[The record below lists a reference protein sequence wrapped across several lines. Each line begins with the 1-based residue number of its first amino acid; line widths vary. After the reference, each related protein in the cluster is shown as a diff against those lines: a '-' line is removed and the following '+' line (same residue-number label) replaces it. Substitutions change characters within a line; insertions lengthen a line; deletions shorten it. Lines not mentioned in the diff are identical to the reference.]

1 MSWDGPDHSPTH
13 YRGHR
18 PGSEW
23 DEVFGVLLIVVI
35 GAIAG
40 VLAIGHLSAVVFDGD
55 WPRYELADVPSV
67 LGGVVEQP
75 GDPGRAWD
83 PVNAGG
89 RPPGPFAFWG
99 TGLAVIAAAM
109 VGWMLVT
116 RAPSPAKSSDDGLEW
131 ATRSQWRLLR
141 VRRPGQERIVVGRA
155 RSRLDR
161 GLVAAEARH
170 SVLVIGTTQSGK
182 TSGLAVPAIL
192 DWPGPVVATST
203 KGDLV
208 DDTAGWRAHRGRV
221 QVFDPADVT
230 SYPGSSWTPMANST
244 TWEGAMADA
253 AGLAKAGLMIAGR
266 DLRMGKLWF
275 DGAQKLLGPYLFA
288 AGRSGRTITDVA
300 RWIDAEE
307 CDAVRDLLGDCP
319 DAVLA
324 HESTFRRRDDSRSDL
339 FQIAQQILGVY
350 LDPVVAR
357 SAHRSEIVAADLFDG
372 GAHTFFVTAPDS
384 DQDRFEAVFST
395 IIRQFFD
402 AADSA
407 AARSGGRLEVPL
419 LVVLDEAANIAPL
432 HGLDQIVSTASS
444 KRVSVMTVCQDLA
457 QLEDRY
463 GAKSRTIINNHRG
476 LVLLPGNKD
485 TETLNLAAQL
495 AGDHSIDRSTVTR
508 NEGGKGS
515 TSTGAEWR
523 PLLSAAR
530 GRTLR
535 KNQGVLVYFNL
546 PPIRFRQ
553 RPWYRDRRLRR
564 RAHTAP
570 PSGAFEPRPA
580 AERPNPLPSPTAAG
594 AAGDRRDRGG
604 RTRAGSTRAKVG
616 AASAEGPRRRSLL
629 TAPTPEPPD
638 AASETGVGATVI
650 DLAHRQRRARR
661 ANQDTERSD
670 R

>member
-1 MSWDGPDHSPTH
+1 MWDGRDHSSAH

-18 PGSEW
+18 PGGEW
-23 DEVFGVLLIVVI
+23 DEVVGVGVIVVI
-35 GAIAG
+35 GAVAG
-40 VLAIGHLSAVVFDGD
+40 VLVIGHLSALMFDRA
-55 WPRYELADVPSV
+55 WPSYGLADVPRV
-67 LGGVVEQP
+67 LGGVLAEP

-83 PVNAGG
+83 PVNTGG
-89 RPPGPFAFWG
+89 RPPGPVAFWG
-99 TGLAVIAAAM
+99 TGLVVVAAG
-109 VGWMLVT
+109 VGGWLAAT
-116 RAPSPAKSSDDGLEW
+116 RAPSPARSSDDGLEW
-131 ATRSQWRLLR
+131 AKRSQWRRLR
-141 VRRPGQERIVVGRA
+141 VHRPGQARIVVGRGG
-155 RSRLDR
+155 SRLDR
-161 GLVAAEARH
+161 ALVAAEERH

-208 DDTAGWRAHRGRV
+208 DDTAGWRAHQGRV

-230 SYPGSSWTPMANST
+230 AYPGSSWTPMANSV

-275 DGAQKLLGPYLFA
+275 DGAQKLLGPYLYA

-300 RWIDAEE
+300 RWIDAE
-307 CDAVRDLLGDCP
+307 DFDTVRDLLGDCP

-357 SAHRSEIVAADLFDG
+357 SADRSDIVAEELFDG
-372 GAHTFFVTAPDS
+372 GAHTFFVTAPDK

-402 AADSA
+402 AADTA
-407 AARSGGRLEVPL
+407 AARNGGRLKAPL

-444 KRVSVMTVCQDLA
+444 KRVSVMTICQDLA

-463 GAKSRTIINNHRG
+463 ATKSRTIINNHRG

-485 TETLNLAAQL
+485 TDTLNLAAQL

-508 NEGGKGS
+508 NHAGPHS

-523 PLLSAAR
+523 PLLPAAR
-530 GRTLR
+530 GRTLGA
-535 KNQGVLVYFNL
+535 NQGVLVYFNL

-564 RAHTAP
+564 
-570 PSGAFEPRPA
+570 
-580 AERPNPLPSPTAAG
+580 L
-594 AAGDRRDRGG
+594 
-604 RTRAGSTRAKVG
+604 
-616 AASAEGPRRRSLL
+616 SL
-629 TAPTPEPPD
+629 
-638 AASETGVGATVI
+638 I
-650 DLAHRQRRARR
+650 HI
-661 ANQDTERSD
+661 
-670 R
+670 